1 LKENP
6 MQTIDL
12 DVQGMTCSGCVKH
25 VSKALQAVP
34 GVDDVAV
41 DLATGHVKV
50 TASATVIN
58 AAWIASLITAL
69 KEEDYVALESLKT

>member
-1 LKENP
+1 LKEES

-34 GVDDVAV
+34 GVDAVAV
-41 DLATGHVKV
+41 DLASGHVKV
-50 TASATVIN
+50 TTSEPVTSA
-58 AAWIASLITAL
+58 ALIAAL
-69 KEEDYVALESLKT
+69 KDEDYVAKES

>member
-34 GVDDVAV
+34 GVDAVAV
-41 DLATGHVKV
+41 DLASGHVKV
-50 TASATVIN
+50 TTSAPVTSAVL
-58 AAWIASLITAL
+58 IAAL
-69 KEEDYVALESLKT
+69 KDEDYVALESLKT

>member
-34 GVDDVAV
+34 GVDAVAV
-41 DLATGHVKV
+41 DLASGHVKV
-50 TASATVIN
+50 TTSATVIN
-58 AAWIASLITAL
+58 AAWIASLIAAL
-69 KEEDYVALESLKT
+69 KDEDYVALESLKT

>member
-1 LKENP
+1 

-25 VSKALQAVP
+25 VSKALQSVP
-34 GVDDVAV
+34 GVDAVAV

-50 TASATVIN
+50 TTSSPVTSAALI
-58 AAWIASLITAL
+58 AALRD
-69 KEEDYVALESLKT
+69 EDYVALESLKT

>member
-1 LKENP
+1 

-34 GVDDVAV
+34 GVDAVAV
-41 DLATGHVKV
+41 DLASGHVKV
-50 TASATVIN
+50 TTSAPVRS
-58 AAWIASLITAL
+58 AALIAAL
-69 KEEDYVALESLKT
+69 KDEDYVALESLKT